1 LEFKESNFS
10 DIDDTED
17 MERLLLP
24 VCLPKVDA
32 KTLYKY
38 MFEENQ
44 SIHLHYMEEESPA
57 IKEAEAVEA
66 VGLQQP

>member
-1 LEFKESNFS
+1 
-10 DIDDTED
+10 

-38 MFEENQ
+38 MFGKNDTV
-44 SIHLHYMEEESPA
+44 HLHYMKEEGPKPV
-57 IKEAEAVEA
+57 KEDEAA
-66 VGLQQP
+66 AAPHNQQP